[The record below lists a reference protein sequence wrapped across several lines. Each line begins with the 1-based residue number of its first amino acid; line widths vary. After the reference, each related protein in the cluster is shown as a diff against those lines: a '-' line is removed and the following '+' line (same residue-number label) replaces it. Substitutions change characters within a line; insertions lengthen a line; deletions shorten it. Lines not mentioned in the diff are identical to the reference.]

1 MHFTE
6 LLFNQGGTS
15 SPRNWE
21 LCDELCIV
29 VGRHNWARLP
39 VKAPGEAGC
48 ENTMCESQ
56 VDLKC
61 ETEL

>member
-1 MHFTE
+1 MSSV
-6 LLFNQGGTS
+6 LL
-15 SPRNWE
+15 WA
-21 LCDELCIV
+21 DII
-29 VGRHNWARLP
+29 WARLP